1 MTSTPG
7 PPPSPRGTRRPSA
20 WALAAFARLPAGLR
34 IRLIRWVA
42 PSHTVG
48 SLCLIEHGDRLL
60 MLRQSH
66 RWGWTLPGG
75 LIDRGETAAQA
86 ARREVAEETG
96 LDVEVG
102 LPFGVVVDPRTRR
115 VDVLFRVPV
124 DHEPAVRLHREA
136 VEAAWLSP
144 AEAGAVDPP
153 TAEALR
159 TLDLARRP
167 GAHQG
172 RLLGPLP

>member
-7 PPPSPRGTRRPSA
+7 RPPSPRGTRRPSA
-20 WALAAFARLPAGLR
+20 WLLAGFARLPAGLR
-34 IRLIRWVA
+34 VRLIRWWA

-48 SLCLIEHGDRLL
+48 SLCLIEHEGRLL

-102 LPFGVVVDPRTRR
+102 LPFGVVVDPRVRR
-115 VDVLFRVPV
+115 VDVLYRVPA
-124 DHEPAVRLHREA
+124 DHRPEVHLRQEA

-159 TLDLARRP
+159 TFEAARLP

-172 RLLGPLP
+172 RLLSP